1 MTPTIAVA
9 VLFSALL
16 HAIWNSLAHNV
27 NDRLVGFA
35 LIGVVDMVGGGALA
49 LIAGFPP
56 AGAWPFIIASAV
68 LHVAYNLLLLA
79 SYQLGEFSQM
89 YPLAR
94 GTSPWIV
101 ALVSVVVLGND
112 LPPRELAGVVAISA
126 GLAALVF
133 IGGRPSRHDV
143 PALTAALLTGVMIAA
158 YTVVD
163 GLGVREAPLA
173 AYIGWMFLL
182 QGPPIAVLAVIR
194 RGGDHGRSDLA
205 GRLLDRAVGADQRG
219 PGADRRAAGDEHRLR
234 CTDRDGVP
242 RRAARRPARD
252 RIGGGVGRGGA
263 DQRGL
268 TSAAIAVDSA
278 ACASSAEISPA
289 MTARAIPSAAPRI
302 AWMAASGISPLSAK
316 GSSAFRHL
324 LPKV

>member
-1 MTPTIAVA
+1 MTPTITLA

-126 GLAALVF
+126 GLVALVF
-133 IGGRPSRHDV
+133 IGGRPSRHDL

-182 QGPPIAVLAVIR
+182 QGPPIAVLAVMRR
-194 RGGDHGRSDLA
+194 RGRLAPAFRESSGAGITGGVISLAAYSIVLWAQTSGALAPIAALRETSIVFGALIGTVFLGEKLGGRRAIASAVVLA
-205 GRLLDRAVGADQRG
+205 GVVLISVG
-219 PGADRRAAGDEHRLR
+219 
-234 CTDRDGVP
+234 
-242 RRAARRPARD
+242 
-252 RIGGGVGRGGA
+252 
-263 DQRGL
+263 
-268 TSAAIAVDSA
+268 
-278 ACASSAEISPA
+278 
-289 MTARAIPSAAPRI
+289 
-302 AWMAASGISPLSAK
+302 
-316 GSSAFRHL
+316 
-324 LPKV
+324 